1 MCSARAQPH
10 IMRAC
15 SLRGCSYTLNILRD
29 GGFSLD
35 FVAFPA
41 RAEDK
46 LETTEAASSSA
57 AMKVPFAPPA
67 LHAPL
72 LAAPLL
78 GFDAPPLDLAAGSD
92 LASAS
97 SLLLAD
103 DAVAGFDP
111 VGAWTAFQDSHAVL
125 LSFIAFIIYRAV
137 IQEARMRIEKPI
149 MDEAGR
155 RVAENLTPD
164 TKKLDGEAY
173 AKLAGCIL
181 LDLAGDASELV
192 PFLGEFTDIGFAP
205 IEAFALKQLFKSNLI
220 AGFGFVEEILPF
232 TDVIPTFTLSWCL
245 TYLWSTTPL
254 AQKLL
259 PKG

>member
-1 MCSARAQPH
+1 
-10 IMRAC
+10 MR
-15 SLRGCSYTLNILRD
+15 L
-29 GGFSLD
+29 
-35 FVAFPA
+35 
-41 RAEDK
+41 
-46 LETTEAASSSA
+46 
-57 AMKVPFAPPA
+57 VPFAPTV
-67 LHAPL
+67 HAPL

-92 LASAS
+92 LASAT

-164 TKKLDGEAY
+164 TKKLDGEAW

-192 PFLGEFTDIGFAP
+192 PFLA
-205 IEAFALKQLFKSNLI
+205 EAALQVEPDRRLRLRRGDPAVHRRHPDVHAVVVPHLPVEHDAARAEAAAKGVTAARALHVCVSCVYLGPHLI
-220 AGFGFVEEILPF
+220 SI
-232 TDVIPTFTLSWCL
+232 
-245 TYLWSTTPL
+245 
-254 AQKLL
+254 
-259 PKG
+259 

>member
-1 MCSARAQPH
+1 MQDAGWSF
-10 IMRAC
+10 
-15 SLRGCSYTLNILRD
+15 TLDILRD
-29 GGFSLD
+29 GRFSLD
-35 FVAFPA
+35 FMAFPA
-41 RAEDK
+41 RAEQ

-92 LASAS
+92 LVSAS

-164 TKKLDGEAY
+164 TKKLDGEAW

>member
-1 MCSARAQPH
+1 MARVAQLLCALLPAVSA
-10 IMRAC
+10 
-15 SLRGCSYTLNILRD
+15 
-29 GGFSLD
+29 
-35 FVAFPA
+35 
-41 RAEDK
+41 
-46 LETTEAASSSA
+46 
-57 AMKVPFAPPA
+57 FAPS
-67 LHAPL
+67 
-72 LAAPLL
+72 LAAPRLATAAATPQLL
-78 GFDAPPLDLAAGSD
+78 SSRAAVSPVCT
-92 LASAS
+92 
-97 SLLLAD
+97 LLLAEE
-103 DAVAGFDP
+103 AAAAP
-111 VGAWTAFQDSHAVL
+111 ELLSQLQAFQDSHAVL

>member
-1 MCSARAQPH
+1 
-10 IMRAC
+10 
-15 SLRGCSYTLNILRD
+15 
-29 GGFSLD
+29 
-35 FVAFPA
+35 
-41 RAEDK
+41 
-46 LETTEAASSSA
+46 
-57 AMKVPFAPPA
+57 MKVPFAPPA

-72 LAAPLL
+72 LATPPLL

-173 AKLAGCIL
+173 AKLAGCIVLTEIQLVHLEPTYIVTMIDRFAHFARSTL
-181 LDLAGDASELV
+181 LAES
-192 PFLGEFTDIGFAP
+192 
-205 IEAFALKQLFKSNLI
+205 
-220 AGFGFVEEILPF
+220 
-232 TDVIPTFTLSWCL
+232 
-245 TYLWSTTPL
+245 
-254 AQKLL
+254 
-259 PKG
+259 

>member
-1 MCSARAQPH
+1 
-10 IMRAC
+10 
-15 SLRGCSYTLNILRD
+15 
-29 GGFSLD
+29 
-35 FVAFPA
+35 
-41 RAEDK
+41 
-46 LETTEAASSSA
+46 
-57 AMKVPFAPPA
+57 MKVPFAPPA

-72 LAAPLL
+72 LATPPLL

-192 PFLGEFTDIGFAP
+192 PFLGEFTDVAFAP
-205 IEAFALKQLFKSNLI
+205 AEAAIIFAIFKSPLLSGI
-220 AGFGFVEEILPF
+220 GFVEEILPF
-232 TDVIPTFTLSWCL
+232 TDVVPTFCIGWCL
-245 TYLWSTTPL
+245 QNLWPTTPAAKAL
-254 AQKLL
+254 GIKKEAAA
-259 PKG
+259 

>member
-1 MCSARAQPH
+1 
-10 IMRAC
+10 MR
-15 SLRGCSYTLNILRD
+15 L
-29 GGFSLD
+29 
-35 FVAFPA
+35 
-41 RAEDK
+41 
-46 LETTEAASSSA
+46 
-57 AMKVPFAPPA
+57 VPFAPPA

-72 LAAPLL
+72 LAPPLL

-92 LASAS
+92 LASAT

-164 TKKLDGEAY
+164 TKKLDGEAW

>member
-1 MCSARAQPH
+1 M
-10 IMRAC
+10 
-15 SLRGCSYTLNILRD
+15 
-29 GGFSLD
+29 
-35 FVAFPA
+35 
-41 RAEDK
+41 
-46 LETTEAASSSA
+46 
-57 AMKVPFAPPA
+57 
-67 LHAPL
+67 
-72 LAAPLL
+72 
-78 GFDAPPLDLAAGSD
+78 
-92 LASAS
+92 
-97 SLLLAD
+97 
-103 DAVAGFDP
+103 
-111 VGAWTAFQDSHAVL
+111 GAWTAFQDSHAVL

-164 TKKLDGEAY
+164 TKKLDGEAW